1 MAVSMGKYRGW
12 IAVLGGVLVHLTLG
26 TIYTSANMNPYL
38 TSYIRERSS
47 PSDLTYK
54 VSVWLFSLQI
64 AGLGLSMFVGGYIS
78 RRIGPRWTPLLGGWL
93 MSAGVAL
100 TYFTVRH
107 SFYAILATYGL
118 MFGLGIGIAYTA
130 PLACAMKWMPEK
142 KRMVDGLV
150 LAGARFDFNYWFNIS
165 HLQWMPERKGLVN
178 GLVLAG
184 PRFDFNYWFDWM
196 PERKGLVKGL
206 VLAGLGGGSF
216 IFDQVQTAYLNPNN
230 LSPDVE
236 DPEDPSSKYFDNK
249 EILDKVPVCFLMLGG
264 TYAAIQLLG
273 ALMIADPPE
282 KLQAD
287 PEKVDPLVRSPSEG
301 SLNFDAQE
309 DSSVLNERL
318 VPKPIERRSLSPG
331 QMLKTREFYMLWF
344 MYFLNGNAVTFIST
358 LWKAFGQTKIQDDH
372 FLALVGAFS
381 AVLNSA
387 GRPFWGWM
395 ADRYSFK
402 VSLMG
407 LCTSMI
413 FFTMTLVAVPDET
426 DAGVGSKVMFFI
438 WVCGIFGSFCGNF
451 SLFPTATAKT
461 FGPDYVAVNY
471 GLVCTCGV
479 VSSITGGIITSAL
492 MSALGWFGMFSL
504 VSGLTLISGII
515 AFFFKAKNAEGRDV

>member
-130 PLACAMKWMPEK
+130 PLACAMK
-142 KRMVDGLV
+142 
-150 LAGARFDFNYWFNIS
+150 
-165 HLQWMPERKGLVN
+165 
-178 GLVLAG
+178 
-184 PRFDFNYWFDWM
+184 WM

>member
-130 PLACAMKWMPEK
+130 PLACAMKWMPE
-142 KRMVDGLV
+142 
-150 LAGARFDFNYWFNIS
+150 
-165 HLQWMPERKGLVN
+165 
-178 GLVLAG
+178 
-184 PRFDFNYWFDWM
+184 
-196 PERKGLVKGL
+196 RKGLVKGL

-282 KLQAD
+282 
-287 PEKVDPLVRSPSEG
+287 
-301 SLNFDAQE
+301 
-309 DSSVLNERL
+309 
-318 VPKPIERRSLSPG
+318 
-331 QMLKTREFYMLWF
+331 
-344 MYFLNGNAVTFIST
+344 
-358 LWKAFGQTKIQDDH
+358 KAFGQTKIQDDH